1 MNNTE
6 NTELDPELQSKDIQ
20 KKLKLIEKAFR

>member
-1 MNNTE
+1 MKNTE

-20 KKLKLIEKAFR
+20 KKLKLIQKAFR